1 MIEMRG
7 KIKPNSLWLAASVLV
22 TLFLVGCFG
31 SSSETDEEVVEGS
44 GIYFPIDGVDYSAI
58 TLDPG
63 ADGVSAGARLLA
75 SQCAQCHGTYGV
87 AVRDWPDLYGSG
99 AVGTAMTT
107 YQDLSY
113 VDNMMHLHAL
123 AYTSAEVELL
133 KSYYSKV
140 NYTPLAG
147 E

>member
-1 MIEMRG
+1 MIVTRL
-7 KIKPNSLWLAASVLV
+7 KTKPHSLWLAASVLAA
-22 TLFLVGCFG
+22 LFLVGCFG
-31 SSSETDEEVVEGS
+31 SSSSTDDVVEDS
-44 GIYFPIDGVDYSAI
+44 GIYFPIDAVDYSAI
-58 TLDPG
+58 TFDPG
-63 ADGVSAGARLLA
+63 VDGLDAGARLLA

-87 AVRDWPDLYGSG
+87 AVRDWPDLHGSG

-113 VDNMMHLHAL
+113 VNNMMHLHAL
-123 AYTSAEVELL
+123 AYTTDEVTLL

>member
-1 MIEMRG
+1 MITMKG
-7 KIKPNSLWLAASVLV
+7 KIKPHSFWLAASVLAA
-22 TLFLVGCFG
+22 LFLAGCFG
-31 SSSETDEEVVEGS
+31 SSSGTDEEVVEDS
-44 GIYFPIDGVDYSAI
+44 GIYFPIDSVDYSAI

-63 ADGVSAGARLLA
+63 VDGLDAGARLLA

-87 AVRDWPDLYGSG
+87 AVRDWPDLHGSG

-123 AYTSAEVELL
+123 AYTSDEVTLL

>member
-1 MIEMRG
+1 MISIRG
-7 KIKPNSLWLAASVLV
+7 QITIHTLWLTVFGLLALI
-22 TLFLVGCFG
+22 LVGCFG
-31 SSSETDEEVVEGS
+31 SSSGTDDGVAEES

-63 ADGVSAGARLLA
+63 ADGVDAGARLLA

-123 AYTSAEVELL
+123 AYTEDEVTLL